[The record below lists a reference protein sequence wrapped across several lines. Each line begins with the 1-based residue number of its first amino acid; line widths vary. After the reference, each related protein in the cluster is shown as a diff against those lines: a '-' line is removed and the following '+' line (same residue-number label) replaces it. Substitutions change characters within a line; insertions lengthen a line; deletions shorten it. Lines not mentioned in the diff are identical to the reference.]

1 MQKNTSHKICQPKFR
16 PTLNTLHDMDETSVV
31 EKLIAETAIY
41 SPDKENVFY
50 RAYQIVDTVRKSGS
64 QKMGIDAF
72 MHEYELSNH
81 EGVTLMCLAEA
92 LLRIPDDIT
101 IDNLIRD
108 KMTDANWTAHLGHS
122 PSKFVNASTWAMM
135 LTGKVLDFDQQKKE
149 NLRGFFKRLV
159 NRSGEPV
166 IRKAM
171 VQAMRILGHQFV
183 MGRTI
188 KEALKRAKSDLKNG
202 YRHSFDML
210 GEGARTDFDAKNYM
224 AAYFQAIEQIKIKCK
239 GQNIIEAP
247 GISVKLSAI
256 HPRFEEA
263 KIDRVR
269 DELIPRILDLAIAA
283 KNANIGLCIDAEET
297 WRQDLTLDVFEHLLS
312 CEALEGW
319 DGLGMAIQAYQKRAT
334 AVIDWVVQQ
343 ARSHNRKIMVRLVKG
358 AYWDTEIKRA
368 QELGLASYP
377 VFTRKPST
385 DLSYLVC
392 AKKLLDAGPSVF
404 PQFATHNAHTLASIL
419 SMVDDIKKAGIT
431 PTFEFQR
438 LHGMGEALYDQ
449 IVKDPKNSHPCRIYA
464 PVGSHED
471 LLAYLV
477 RRLLENGANT
487 SFVNRLK
494 DEKAPIKNMIN
505 DPVDTVKSFAS
516 IAHPMIELPTEMFN
530 ERPNSKGQD
539 VGNRQQLHDLFNQLE
554 NESCSTYD
562 FTGHVSGGKKRSISS
577 PQNLAHSITTIIE
590 ASPENVI
597 HAIDQASLAFTN
609 WRQTDVRNRAEY
621 LKNTAKLFTEHRLQ
635 LISLLMTEAGKTI
648 IDAISEVREAE
659 DFLNY
664 YSHQAV
670 TQFSSPQSM
679 PGPTGEDN
687 QLRLTGRG
695 VFISISPWN
704 FPLAI
709 FTGQIAAA
717 LVAGNTVI
725 AKPAEQTPLI
735 ALFVSQLFA
744 KAGVPENV
752 YQCLPGNGK
761 DIGQALI
768 SDPRISGVVFTG
780 STDTARSINQT
791 LALKPGAIIPL
802 IAETGGINAMIACS
816 SAVPEQLIDDV
827 IMSAFMSAGQRCSA
841 LRVLYIQD
849 DIADSTTK
857 MIIGAMNELKIGDPS
872 VIDTDIGPVIDQRA
886 KDVIEAHCIKLQKQ
900 GRLLHRLDLNDA
912 TKTGTFVAPHLFEI
926 EKLEDLNN
934 EIFGPVLH
942 IIRYQANDL
951 KAVSDQINNA
961 GYGLTLGIH
970 SRIKTTQTYFADH
983 IRAGNV
989 YINRNMIGAV
999 VGVQPFGGQ
1008 GLSGTGPKA
1017 GGPHYLNQFVTEQ
1030 TITTNTAATGGNTE
1044 LMSLI
1049 E

>member
-1 MQKNTSHKICQPKFR
+1 MQQNTLHKISQPKFR

-31 EKLIAETAIY
+31 KKLISETHKY
-41 SPDKENVFY
+41 RPDKEKVFS
-50 RAYQIVDTVRKSGS
+50 RAYKIVDIVRKSGS

-92 LLRIPDDIT
+92 LLRIPDDT
-101 IDNLIRD
+101 TVDNLIRD
-108 KMTDANWTAHLGHS
+108 KMTDADWTAHLGNS

-135 LTGKVLDFDQQKKE
+135 LTGKVLDFDQQKNE
-149 NLRGFFKRLV
+149 DIRGFFKRLISK
-159 NRSGEPV
+159 SGEPV

-188 KEALKRAKSDLKNG
+188 NEALKRANSDLKNG

-224 AAYFQAIEQIKIKCK
+224 TAYFQAIDQIKTKRK
-239 GQNIIEAP
+239 GQNIIDAP

-263 KIDRVR
+263 HIDRVR
-269 DELIPRILDLAIAA
+269 GELIPRILELAIAA

-312 CEALEGW
+312 CDVLKGW
-319 DGLGMAIQAYQKRAT
+319 DGLGMAVQAYQKRAT
-334 AVIDWVVQQ
+334 GVIDWVIQQ
-343 ARSHNRKIMVRLVKG
+343 THTYDRKIMIRLVKG

-368 QELGLASYP
+368 QELGLATYP

-419 SMVDDIKKAGIT
+419 SMVDDIKKTGI
-431 PTFEFQR
+431 PPAFEFQR

-449 IVKDPKNSHPCRIYA
+449 IVKDKKNPHPCRIYA

-494 DEKAPIKNMIN
+494 DDKAPIQNMIN
-505 DPVDTVKSFAS
+505 DPVDTIKSFKS
-516 IAHPMIELPTEMFN
+516 IAHPMIKLPTEMFS
-530 ERPNSKGQD
+530 ERPNSTGHD
-539 VGNRQQLHDLFNQLE
+539 LGNRQQLHDLFNQLQKQ
-554 NESCSTYD
+554 SCSSYD
-562 FTGHVSGGKKRSISS
+562 FIRHTSDGIKRSISS
-577 PQNLAHSITTIIE
+577 PQNLAHTITTITE
-590 ASPENVI
+590 ASSDNVN
-597 HAIDQASLAFTN
+597 HAIDQATLAFAD

-621 LKNTAKLFTEHRLQ
+621 LQNTAKLFTEHRLQ
-635 LISLLMTEAGKTI
+635 LINLLMIEAGKTL

-670 TQFSSPQSM
+670 THFSSPQSM

-687 QLRLTGRG
+687 QLRLMGRG
-695 VFISISPWN
+695 VFVCISPWN

-752 YQCLPGNGK
+752 YQCLPGNGQ

-849 DIADSTTK
+849 DIADNITA
-857 MIIGAMNELKIGDPS
+857 MIIGAMNELKIGDPTS
-872 VIDTDIGPVIDQRA
+872 IDTDIGPVIDQRA
-886 KDVIEAHCIKLQKQ
+886 KEVIETHCQKLQKQ
-900 GRLLHRLDLNDA
+900 GRLLHRLQLNEV
-912 TKTGTFVAPHLFEI
+912 TKMGTFVAPHLFQI
-926 EKLEDLNN
+926 DKLDDLDN

-942 IIRYQANDL
+942 IIRYKADDL
-951 KAVSDQINNA
+951 KAVSEQINNS
-961 GYGLTLGIH
+961 GYGLTLGVH

-1017 GGPHYLNQFVTEQ
+1017 GGPHYLNRFVTEQ